1 MVGSRRR
8 EHNGPTLWLLNGYM
22 PHINGTYKA
31 ALRRL
36 RNGPLEQFGDLE
48 RKFFKLGHYEL
59 CTTTH
64 HSHPSN
70 KNTTLLWSNHRI
82 TKVGFRRRG
91 FGPMLRLYK
100 DILHNHDICARY
112 TSADAQKA
120 RPKEMDDLG
129 REFIKVMDYQ
139 LHPVFVYAHFSV
151 RTLHFSC
158 RSYRRA
164 LACHDTTLLSSRLP
178 TASDQP
184 RVQGKENQILRH
196 KRARHKR
203 SYNLAPHAR

>member
-64 HSHPSN
+64 HGHPSN

-91 FGPMLRLYK
+91 FGPMLPLYK
-100 DILHNHDICARY
+100 DTHSTITKFVQGIPPQMLRRLNQRKWKTWGGSPSRSWTTSYTQHLFMPISQSGHY
-112 TSADAQKA
+112 TSHVEVIGG
-120 RPKEMDDLG
+120 P
-129 REFIKVMDYQ
+129 
-139 LHPVFVYAHFSV
+139 
-151 RTLHFSC
+151 
-158 RSYRRA
+158 
-164 LACHDTTLLSSRLP
+164 LACHGTTLLSSRLP
-178 TASDQP
+178 H
-184 RVQGKENQILRH
+184 GF
-196 KRARHKR
+196 
-203 SYNLAPHAR
+203 